1 MVAGPRYEAPMRYSN
16 LVFDFDH
23 MLFDTDASEALAF
36 SHSLQ
41 KHGVDAPDEMLDSY
55 RRINHALWRQVELG
69 SITPNELKTQ
79 RFDTLAQEEGLSF
92 DTNEVAEDY
101 TIGLAQFGELY
112 EGATELIE
120 HLALSRR
127 LSMITNGLSAV
138 QRGRLERVGLSDAFE
153 PLVISGE
160 VGVAKPSSE
169 IFDFVF
175 DVHPKPSRDSFVMI
189 GDSLTSDVQ
198 GGINAGIDTCWFDR
212 HRSGPG
218 DLQPTHV
225 IQSLDEL
232 HLVVR

>member
-1 MVAGPRYEAPMRYSN
+1 MVDGPPYDPPVRYSN

-36 SHSLQ
+36 SHSLH
-41 KHGVDAPDEMLDSY
+41 KHGVGEPAELLDSY
-55 RRINHALWRQVELG
+55 QRINSALWRQVEVG

-79 RFDTLAQEEGLSF
+79 RFATLAEEEGLDLDST
-92 DTNEVAEDY
+92 DVAEDY
-101 TIGLAQFGELY
+101 TIALAQFGELY

-120 HLALSRR
+120 HLAISHR

-160 VGVAKPSSE
+160 VGVAKPSSQ

-175 DVHPKPSRDSFVMI
+175 DAHPKPSRNSFVMI
-189 GDSLTSDVQ
+189 GDSLSSDVQ

-212 HRSGPG
+212 HRCGPG
-218 DLQPTHV
+218 EVQPTHV
-225 IQSLDEL
+225 IQNLHEL
-232 HLVVR
+232 HLVVT